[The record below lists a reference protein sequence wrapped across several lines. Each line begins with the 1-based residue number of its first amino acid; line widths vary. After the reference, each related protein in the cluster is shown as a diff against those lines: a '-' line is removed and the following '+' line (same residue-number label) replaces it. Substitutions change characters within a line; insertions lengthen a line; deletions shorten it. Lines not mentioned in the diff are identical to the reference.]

1 MNFFIEGIQGAG
13 KSTLTG
19 RLAERLSDHK
29 VFHEGDHNPVELAW
43 CAYMTKEQYEAV
55 LVKYEQIAEEIK
67 ANTITEPEY
76 QRKDQAECGEEE
88 IRYIVTYTRIIT
100 DIPGFH
106 KDLEQYEI
114 YNGRIA
120 GEDFER
126 IILSRYARWHGER
139 QIFECSFFQN
149 IVEDFILYSEIPEEK
164 ILEFYKR
171 LKQVLSGRE
180 YKIVYLD
187 VEDVAEGIDIIRKE
201 RVDGNGNE
209 MWFPLMMEYLKQ
221 SPRGLHQGWKDFD
234 DLVGHLEHRKSVE
247 LRILRDILPE
257 HALILRS
264 KDYDLTSITV

>member
-1 MNFFIEGIQGAG
+1 
-13 KSTLTG
+13 
-19 RLAERLSDHK
+19 
-29 VFHEGDHNPVELAW
+29 VE
-43 CAYMTKEQYEAV
+43 
-55 LVKYEQIAEEIK
+55 
-67 ANTITEPEY
+67 N
-76 QRKDQAECGEEE
+76 
-88 IRYIVTYTRIIT
+88 
-100 DIPGFH
+100 
-106 KDLEQYEI
+106 
-114 YNGRIA
+114 
-120 GEDFER
+120 
-126 IILSRYARWHGER
+126 
-139 QIFECSFFQN
+139 
-149 IVEDFILYSEIPEEK
+149 FILYSEMPEEK

-247 LRILRDILPE
+247 LRILRDIFPE

-264 KDYDLTSITV
+264 KDYDLTSFTV